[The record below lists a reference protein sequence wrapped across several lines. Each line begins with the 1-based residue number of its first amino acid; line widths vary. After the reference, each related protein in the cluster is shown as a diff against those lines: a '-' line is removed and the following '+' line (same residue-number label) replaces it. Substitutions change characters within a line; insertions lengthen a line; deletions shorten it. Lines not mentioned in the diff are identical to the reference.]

1 MVPTGELCA
10 ALNNGIR
17 DITLVLEIIEN
28 NGTVNPGEFAL
39 IAVYSFLCSVMLG
52 SIHLHYFHF
61 YYN

>member
-28 NGTVNPGEFAL
+28 NGIVNPG
-39 IAVYSFLCSVMLG
+39 
-52 SIHLHYFHF
+52 
-61 YYN
+61 